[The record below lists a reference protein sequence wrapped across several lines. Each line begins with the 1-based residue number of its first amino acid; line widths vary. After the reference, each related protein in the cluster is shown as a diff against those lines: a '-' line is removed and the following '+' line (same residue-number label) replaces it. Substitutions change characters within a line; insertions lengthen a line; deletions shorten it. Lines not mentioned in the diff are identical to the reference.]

1 MTGGIGETDFGGIAD
16 VFLKQ
21 PDELSFVDED
31 IQELF
36 KGCSYIM
43 GMPLMAQ
50 LIKELRLW
58 RETKAAAEVMMHGNQ
73 LP

>member
-1 MTGGIGETDFGGIAD
+1 MTNTAVAGVTI
-16 VFLKQ
+16 KQ

-36 KGCSYIM
+36 EGCSYIM

-50 LIKELRLW
+50 LIKELRLL
-58 RETKAAAEVMMHGNQ
+58 RQGPESVFT
-73 LP
+73 